1 MQMFLPTECR
11 SYPNNDKRRNER
23 VDMEGGI
30 IYGENGNNN

>member
-1 MQMFLPTECR
+1 MFLPPKCR

-30 IYGENGNNN
+30 RYGEKWNHN